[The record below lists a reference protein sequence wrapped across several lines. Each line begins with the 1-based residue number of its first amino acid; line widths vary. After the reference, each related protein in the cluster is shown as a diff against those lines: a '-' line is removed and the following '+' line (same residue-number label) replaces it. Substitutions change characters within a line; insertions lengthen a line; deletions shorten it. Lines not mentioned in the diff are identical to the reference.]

1 VISGRGHGAEIALFL
16 PHAGTADGDQ
26 WLLEL
31 VHEMSERYSAHAA
44 PGVGVVQVGA
54 TVADPALQPGEILA
68 RADTGLQQA
77 ESGDE
82 PVVVWGRLSP

>member
-1 VISGRGHGAEIALFL
+1 MGTSGCLSSSMKCRNV
-16 PHAGTADGDQ
+16 TAPMRR
-26 WLLEL
+26 L
-31 VHEMSERYSAHAA
+31 
-44 PGVGVVQVGA
+44 VGVVQVGA

-82 PVVVWGRLSP
+82 PVVVVWGRLSP